1 MYVGLFLFMVIC
13 STSNAVDVDSAK
25 DWLDMYQDI
34 AVVLP
39 KKIKILVDLKIVKQ
53 LCHLNVSI
61 LCPMSL
67 GNMLK
72 FKRQNDRETDEED
85 KSDSQKEEVSCFSF
99 LFPSPADIP

>member
-1 MYVGLFLFMVIC
+1 
-13 STSNAVDVDSAK
+13 
-25 DWLDMYQDI
+25 MYQDI

-72 FKRQNDRETDEED
+72 FKRQHDHETEEED
-85 KSDSQKEEVSCFSF
+85 KSDLENEEVSCFSF
-99 LFPSPADIP
+99 LFPLPADIHC